1 MFVSTTIP
9 SDAFPAQAANDQSE
23 AFQVTITSVRPEE
36 LKLECQKFGDEPLAA
51 FTRALWGLDC
61 KVKKEIESLSKVRV

>member
-36 LKLECQKFGDEPLAA
+36 LKLEYQEFGDEPLAD
-51 FTRALWGLDC
+51 FHKGFVGVGL
-61 KVKKEIESLSKVRV
+61 